1 MSDRAKATETNRDRV
16 RRLVIDPLAETGF
29 RFKQGTDPDKAK
41 AHLNR
46 ITDALAH
53 MSDEE
58 LDRMRASLQTK
69 GEGSSRC
76 FWPASATVLA
86 LAEVCHPRPMEE
98 VPAIASWFRSAAGRE
113 ALTADRLAAEF
124 RFWEKKKRPPLNDV
138 ERRRIDETALNWRR
152 KAQYIRE
159 RQQNGRLPDENDLSW
174 LAWYEVL
181 TARAKALVE
190 GGQAA

>member
-1 MSDRAKATETNRDRV
+1 MSDRATATETNRDRV

-113 ALTADRLAAEF
+113 ALAADRLAAEF
-124 RFWEKKKRPPLNDV
+124 RFWERKKRPPLNEA
-138 ERRRIDETALNWRR
+138 ERRKISEVAAEWRR
-152 KAQYIRE
+152 RAQYVRE
-159 RQQNGRLPDENDLSW
+159 RQRDGRSPGHDELEW
-174 LAWYEVL
+174 LRWFEAL
-181 TARAKALVE
+181 TKRAQALVE
-190 GGQAA
+190 GGTAA